1 MQLETF
7 DDIEPFFASIEKET
21 DRACAVLACVLLD
34 ELLADLLQRVMI
46 EDAPS
51 AIFKRGPLSD
61 FSAKIDA
68 AYYFGHLSRDEY
80 EELGHIRKVR
90 NEFAHRLDPD
100 LTFESPS
107 IRDFSFALKLPEF
120 NIATVGLE
128 HGAVPI
134 EMRRYLTN
142 PRDAF
147 VLSLRLM
154 VGLIQRRAR
163 EYERPEEQGSFKSI
177 LVSLNHHFTLRQRYG
192 DLANEFEES

>member
-7 DDIEPFFASIEKET
+7 EDIEPFFTSIEKET
-21 DRACAVLACVLLD
+21 DRACAVLGCVLLD
-34 ELLADLLQRVMI
+34 ELLADLLRRVMI

-51 AIFKRGPLSD
+51 AIFKRGPLSN
-61 FSAKIDA
+61 FSAKIDT
-68 AYYFGHLSRDEY
+68 AYYFGHLSRNEY
-80 EELGHIRKVR
+80 EELGRIRKVR

-100 LTFESPS
+100 LTFDSQP
-107 IRDFSFALKLPEF
+107 IRDFSLALKLPEL

-154 VGLIQRRAR
+154 AGLIQRRAR
-163 EYERPEEQGSFKSI
+163 EYERPEERDSFKDT
-177 LVSLNHHFTLRQRYG
+177 LVGLNHRFTLHQRYG